1 MGALDYYGAPSE
13 REHIDG
19 ERMGGMLPANNSSNV
34 YEASRLIKGGEGVLL
49 GFTVYNSNA
58 AAQFILL
65 FDAAQVPAN
74 GAVPVAVF
82 TVATVANL
90 AVNWIPGRTFRRGIV
105 ICNSSTG
112 PTLTI
117 GAADCFFDAQYV

>member
-1 MGALDYYGAPSE
+1 
-13 REHIDG
+13 
-19 ERMGGMLPANNSSNV
+19 
-34 YEASRLIKGGEGVLL
+34 
-49 GFTVYNSNA
+49 
-58 AAQFILL
+58 
-65 FDAAQVPAN
+65 VPAN